1 MTSSWA
7 AQKNAAALLASQGA
21 AVASLSLCG
30 PHAGGPQRIAGFHNR
45 GKLPMAR
52 ALYNNTQATGT
63 GTGPAAN
70 KNNRRNRKRYNRN
83 KNQKKPATSKPN
95 SNKSNSTNDSNVTT
109 DEVLE
114 DSHPDNASQEN
125 TTTSNSSAA
134 ASPIKILAAGSKI
147 DSISDEVLAIKLS
160 GDDENDDN
168 DDEQSLASPELQN
181 GLVIST
187 F

>member
-30 PHAGGPQRIAGFHNR
+30 PHTGGPQRIAGFHNR

-52 ALYNNTQATGT
+52 ALYNNTQAT

-95 SNKSNSTNDSNVTT
+95 SNKSNSTNDSNVT

-134 ASPIKILAAGSKI
+134 GSPTKILAAGSTI
-147 DSISDEVLAIKLS
+147 DSISDEVQGIKLS
-160 GDDENDDN
+160 GDDENDEN
-168 DDEQSLASPELQN
+168 DDDQSLSSPELQN
-181 GLVIST
+181 GLVI
-187 F
+187 